1 MKKLIMKMLG
11 LDNYIKAVNLTVEIL
26 RNQNEELKKKIEEI
40 NEKLEE
46 NETLS
51 ERDVESAIEEY
62 LNNYDYATQ
71 DWVSGEI
78 GDIDIEEKVSEAIDE
93 IDIDEKVR
101 SVVISELQKT
111 HPVLMSEENI
121 RKEISEAVKI
131 TLEKMVKSL
140 ADSQG

>member
-1 MKKLIMKMLG
+1 MKKLIIKLLG
-11 LDNYIKAVNLTVEIL
+11 LNTLINEINAL
-26 RNQNEELKKKIEEI
+26 KEKNEKLAKDCADYSARIEE
-40 NEKLEE
+40 LEE

-78 GDIDIEEKVSEAIDE
+78 SDIDIEEKVNEAIEDYGIE
-93 IDIDEKVR
+93 EKVR
-101 SVVISELQKT
+101 DLFNDAS
-111 HPVLMSEENI
+111 PAPMSEDDI
-121 RKEISEAVKI
+121 KKEVSEAVKI
-131 TLEKMVKSL
+131 TLEKMVKAL